1 MRLLPWVPCVLLV
14 GLTEFFEYLKVKALI
29 NSRWHN
35 VFLTDGYIWLT
46 TCLCYSQYQVLYQFR
61 QKKKSFLYYYF
72 FSSSTWTPRLATA
85 IVVLSVSKKQA
96 IEPIEFQYCSL
107 FLFGC
112 PLPLGIIRH
121 HPTLSSAAHSASQYF
136 WPSLRNRDNLV
147 WHCFWLPCLP
157 YTSLSSPMM
166 EASKNIVSKLS
177 VCKSSEFTGIVLL
190 VRLRC
195 RITLGNRCLC
205 HFFGV

>member
-1 MRLLPWVPCVLLV
+1 MCFSLMVISDWQHAYVTLSTKSR
-14 GLTEFFEYLKVKALI
+14 T
-29 NSRWHN
+29 NS
-35 VFLTDGYIWLT
+35 D
-46 TCLCYSQYQVLYQFR
+46 
-61 QKKKSFLYYYF
+61 KKKASFIIF
-72 FSSSTWTPRLATA
+72 FSSWTWTSRLATA
-85 IVVLSVSKKQA
+85 IGVLSVSKKQA

-136 WPSLRNRDNLV
+136 WPSLKNRDNLV

-157 YTSLSSPMM
+157 YTSPSSPMM

-177 VCKSSEFTGIVLL
+177 VCKWDWKAENPQNLQAL
-190 VRLRC
+190 C
-195 RITLGNRCLC
+195 CL
-205 HFFGV
+205 FGWDVA